1 MPEGCLLPSD
11 PFSIWKNV
19 VGFRCFHFLF
29 CFVVAFTKTTF
40 SIFFCVVIVSILTIE
55 TTFSLPYFGKDL
67 MYKIRSLQFLSLC
80 LWGGRGCLVNFQ
92 WEFSKVWGWYTVL
105 ALLPNASAS
114 EMLLAMLVAG
124 Y

>member
-1 MPEGCLLPSD
+1 MF
-11 PFSIWKNV
+11 PFSI
-19 VGFRCFHFLF
+19 LF
-29 CFVVAFTKTTF
+29 CCGIHKDHFFN
-40 SIFFCVVIVSILTIE
+40 FFCVVIVSILTIE

-80 LWGGRGCLVNFQ
+80 LWGGRSCLVNFQ
-92 WEFSKVWGWYTVL
+92 WEFSKLWGWYTAF

-114 EMLLAMLVAG
+114 GMLLAILVAG